1 MKKILF
7 AITTALIILMMSAC
21 DKNSSSGDYG
31 RMVIKITDDP
41 FDISHVESATVKI
54 TKIEIRKTGDGISD
68 GNPFLVIS
76 EDTITVDLIDL
87 RNGLTETLLDL
98 EIPEGNYNLI
108 RLYVE
113 EAGLKLKDN
122 ADAYNVKVPSG
133 SQTGIKVFINPAINV
148 SGGLTA
154 EVLLDFDLSRSFVLR
169 GNMHNNNGFI
179 FKPCIRAANLT
190 TAGRIAGMVTDTAKV
205 KVADSK
211 VWVMQDTAMA
221 TTFSDTTGHYALI
234 GLKAGTYSIF
244 ATKEGY
250 DTVGY
255 EGINVV
261 EGNLTVRDFALTKK

>member
-1 MKKILF
+1 
-7 AITTALIILMMSAC
+7 
-21 DKNSSSGDYG
+21 
-31 RMVIKITDDP
+31 
-41 FDISHVESATVKI
+41 
-54 TKIEIRKTGDGISD
+54 
-68 GNPFLVIS
+68 
-76 EDTITVDLIDL
+76 
-87 RNGLTETLLDL
+87 
-98 EIPEGNYNLI
+98 
-108 RLYVE
+108 
-113 EAGLKLKDN
+113 
-122 ADAYNVKVPSG
+122 
-133 SQTGIKVFINPAINV
+133 
-148 SGGLTA
+148 
-154 EVLLDFDLSRSFVLR
+154 
-169 GNMHNNNGFI
+169 MHNNNGFI

-261 EGNLTVRDFALTKK
+261 EGNLTIRDFALTKK